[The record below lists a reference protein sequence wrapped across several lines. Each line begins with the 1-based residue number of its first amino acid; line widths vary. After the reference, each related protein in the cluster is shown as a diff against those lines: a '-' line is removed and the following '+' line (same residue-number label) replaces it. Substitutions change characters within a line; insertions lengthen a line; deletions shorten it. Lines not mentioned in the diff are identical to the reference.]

1 MSPYFHK
8 KAKLPFERN
17 LFLSTFSGLEAGVAT
32 TTAIILGLLISGE
45 SIDVVTVAAYVAL
58 SVQAFNSAVNRYVSL
73 RTSQEIDN
81 QNDSA
86 IKRPL
91 INAITQFTSHIVASS
106 MPILPLFF
114 LQDRLSIALAAVTMS
129 VATLSLAGLI
139 QGIFLKVQAKQNLKE
154 IVLTGMM
161 VVVVGSFAGF
171 VLR

>member
-1 MSPYFHK
+1 M
-8 KAKLPFERN
+8 A
-17 LFLSTFSGLEAGVAT
+17 
-32 TTAIILGLLISGE
+32 
-45 SIDVVTVAAYVAL
+45 
-58 SVQAFNSAVNRYVSL
+58 
-73 RTSQEIDN
+73 
-81 QNDSA
+81 
-86 IKRPL
+86 
-91 INAITQFTSHIVASS
+91 
-106 MPILPLFF
+106 ILPLFF

>member
-1 MSPYFHK
+1 MAPPFRK

-32 TTAIILGLLISGE
+32 TTAIILGLIISGE
-45 SIDVVTVAAYVAL
+45 SIHVVTTAAYVAL

-73 RTSQEIDN
+73 RTSIEIDN
-81 QNDSA
+81 QNDSE

-91 INAITQFTSHIVASS
+91 INAITQFASHIVASS

-114 LQDRLSIALAAVTMS
+114 LSDRTSIALASIGMS
-129 VATLSLAGLI
+129 VVTLSLAGII
-139 QGIFLKVQAKQNLKE
+139 QGLFLKVQAKQNLKE

-161 VVVVGSFAGF
+161 IVLVGSLAGF
-171 VLR
+171 LLR

>member
-73 RTSQEIDN
+73 RTSLEIDN
-81 QNDSA
+81 QNDS
-86 IKRPL
+86 
-91 INAITQFTSHIVASS
+91 TF
-106 MPILPLFF
+106 
-114 LQDRLSIALAAVTMS
+114 
-129 VATLSLAGLI
+129 
-139 QGIFLKVQAKQNLKE
+139 
-154 IVLTGMM
+154 
-161 VVVVGSFAGF
+161 
-171 VLR
+171 